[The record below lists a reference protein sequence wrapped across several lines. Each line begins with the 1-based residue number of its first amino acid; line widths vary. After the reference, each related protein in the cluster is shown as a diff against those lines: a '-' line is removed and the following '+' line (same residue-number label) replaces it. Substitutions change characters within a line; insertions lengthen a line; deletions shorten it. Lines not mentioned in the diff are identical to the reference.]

1 MKKGI
6 RNTAKRVFKSK
17 DGKTLAANFG
27 YLSLLKVAGY
37 IFPFLTMPYLA
48 RVLGVEGIGKI
59 AFASS
64 IIIWF
69 QTLADWGFNFTATRD
84 IAQNRDDKE
93 KVSEI
98 FSKVLWGRIVLV
110 VISFVVLLVSI
121 AFVSK
126 FRENW
131 AMLLVTFLL
140 IPGHILF
147 PEFLF
152 QGLEK
157 MKYTTIFNL
166 LIKFIFTV
174 AVFIFIHDK
183 DDVLI
188 QPLLLSLGYVLSGII
203 AMYMV
208 IVKWGIKVHHIP
220 MRSTF
225 AYIRSNTDIFI
236 NQIMPNLYNSFP
248 VVLLGFWHGDFAV
261 GIYDVGRKFLQLIWQ
276 FMSVISR
283 TFFPFLA
290 RRLDKHSAYAKG
302 FILLSLCMSVMLFIF
317 APILIKWFFGTEFT
331 DSIIVLRIISL
342 SLVFLAMSSVYG
354 SSYLLLIHKE
364 KLLRNITLVA
374 SVVGF
379 GLVFPLVY
387 YYDNVGN
394 ACIYLLATVILGSL
408 SMYYAVKSKKQ
419 YD

>member
-394 ACIYLLATVILGSL
+394 ACIFLLATVILGSL